1 MCNVDE
7 YNILTGA
14 WIDALGTIISA
25 IAEIRSLAG
34 MNEINNKLVAIGEGL
49 QAVGSFVI
57 AIAPE
62 ENSYAFSGNLI
73 DGAGAS
79 TSSLAAY
86 LQDVEGE
93 NSDNLRLEILG
104 DSFQSIGASIAAT
117 GDYIIG
123 EQLFAVGNSI
133 QALGAGLEAIGG
145 VYELKNKEEGAQI
158 LSTLGAISQA
168 IGSNFVALLLTDE
181 FIASNICPYKETW
194 RARNR
199 PIY

>member
-1 MCNVDE
+1 MCNDDKHK
-7 YNILTGA
+7 ILTGA
-14 WIDALGTIISA
+14 WIDAFGKIISA

-34 MNEINNKLVAIGEGL
+34 MNEINNKLVAIGEAL

-57 AIAPE
+57 AIASE
-62 ENSYAFSGNLI
+62 EYSYAFTGNLI

-79 TSSLAAY
+79 TSSYAAY
-86 LQDVEGE
+86 LQDVEGQ

-104 DSFQSIGASIAAT
+104 DSFQSIGSSIIAT

-145 VYELKNKEEGAQI
+145 VYELKDKEEKAQI

-168 IGSNFVALLLTDE
+168 IGSNFVAILLTDE
-181 FIASNICPYKETW
+181 LITSNMCPYKEVW
-194 RARNR
+194 RG
-199 PIY
+199 

>member
-1 MCNVDE
+1 MCNDDKHK
-7 YNILTGA
+7 ILTGA
-14 WIDALGTIISA
+14 WIDAFGTIISA

-57 AIAPE
+57 ATASE
-62 ENSYAFSGNLI
+62 EYSYAFTGNLI

-79 TSSLAAY
+79 TSSYAAY
-86 LQDVEGE
+86 LQDVEGQ

-104 DSFQSIGASIAAT
+104 DSFQSIGSSIMAT

-145 VYELKNKEEGAQI
+145 VYELKDKEEKAQI

-168 IGSNFVALLLTDE
+168 IGSNFVAILLTDE
-181 FIASNICPYKETW
+181 LITSNMCPYKEVW
-194 RARNR
+194 RG
-199 PIY
+199 